1 MVRPF
6 FLFAVPFFYYKCIG
20 FFFIAYISLLFYSF
34 NIHTILC
41 KKMSRR
47 VVGNHVILGINA
59 VSIVAGL
66 YGAWRIFLIEL
77 SDDLRERA
85 ITSFLRIYR

>member
-1 MVRPF
+1 
-6 FLFAVPFFYYKCIG
+6 
-20 FFFIAYISLLFYSF
+20 
-34 NIHTILC
+34 
-41 KKMSRR
+41 MSRR

-66 YGAWRIFLIEL
+66 HGAWRIFLLEL
-77 SDDLRERA
+77 SDDLKEQA